1 MPGPASWLALLAA
14 TTLGSASLTEVQ
26 VTAGGVRAQSPMRL
40 VVQTYAP
47 ENVDALGRVSPRARP
62 LGSMQRAVSAE
73 ELARG
78 VPVSVLQLDERDAQ
92 VVVAGSNRANPTWSS
107 TAKNCQAGS
116 RSPGAGSPFPRGRA
130 RSHRDALRLIRDLRR
145 LRFRRCGAVATP

>member
-78 VPVSVLQLDERDAQ
+78 VPVSVLQLDGERDAH
-92 VVVAGSNRANPTWSS
+92 VVVAWVEPGEPNLELDAR
-107 TAKNCQAGS
+107 TAKPAAEALVGVSHSRAGERAHIVM
-116 RSPGAGSPFPRGRA
+116 RSA
-130 RSHRDALRLIRDLRR
+130 
-145 LRFRRCGAVATP
+145 